1 MLFRS
6 SWVADYAKQ
15 HREEIDDQASKLR
28 EHHLVRPILDQ
39 LIVAN
44 YSAAS
49 YFAFL
54 GEKMS
59 PDTRR
64 ALDEYEALRA
74 RSPNITPASEA
85 ELKRIGREFARRA
98 TALEKAEHH
107 RAAYK
112 FPIGLSELSQI
123 IAILSPVLLVAG
135 FVYCHVYYGHF
146 GISTGDYFNLSDY
159 LASSIEAIYAAAI
172 SAVVSGLGLIVNI
185 RRDSVLRPLQ
195 RPVPPVISR
204 SEVPVLLA
212 LGFSL
217 VGEIEA
223 LVSGNPESWLILSVF
238 IYILLLS
245 FVTSTLPRFF
255 AKPLAQIGRASCR
268 ERV

>member
-1 MLFRS
+1 MPVSRIRFKLLAIAIRRRLRRDVRLASAVCLNASFVLWRLVHEIRYS
-6 SWVADYAKQ
+6 KPVTDGTEETQRLTHAIARTLCNLPPLSWVADYAKQ

-123 IAILSPVLLVAG
+123 IAILSPDRK
-135 FVYCHVYYGHF
+135 
-146 GISTGDYFNLSDY
+146 S
-159 LASSIEAIYAAAI
+159 
-172 SAVVSGLGLIVNI
+172 VV
-185 RRDSVLRPLQ
+185 
-195 RPVPPVISR
+195 
-204 SEVPVLLA
+204 
-212 LGFSL
+212 
-217 VGEIEA
+217 
-223 LVSGNPESWLILSVF
+223 
-238 IYILLLS
+238 
-245 FVTSTLPRFF
+245 
-255 AKPLAQIGRASCR
+255 
-268 ERV
+268 